1 MMSSKK
7 ERVKTGM
14 IYGVMI
20 LYLILLLFMMLF
32 AVADPISGYSAIRA
46 NLRGVS
52 IMPLHSIAQYLQADG
67 GHGAVMVNLLGNV
80 VMFAPLGFYA
90 TALRKD
96 KRILWNLLWVFL
108 FSLSAEIIQYV
119 FARGISDIDDIL
131 LNCLGGLLGI
141 FIYKALSLL
150 VKNEAKVRTVIAVL
164 SAIAALP
171 VLVTLMGCVKVFY
184 EYTTRF

>member
-1 MMSSKK
+1 MSSKK
-7 ERVKTGM
+7 EHVKSGI
-14 IYGVMI
+14 IYSVMI
-20 LYLILLLFMMLF
+20 LYVIFLLFTMLF

-52 IMPLHSIAQYLQADG
+52 LVPLRSIAQYIGVGSLR
-67 GHGAVMVNLLGNV
+67 GAVMVNLLGNV

-96 KRILWNLLWVFL
+96 KRILTNLLCVFL
-108 FSLSAEIIQYV
+108 FSLTAEIIQYV

-141 FIYKALSLL
+141 FFFKILTLL
-150 VKNEAKVRTVIAVL
+150 IKNEAKARTAVAVL
-164 SAIAALP
+164 SAIAVLP
-171 VLVTLMGCVKVFY
+171 MLVMFIGSVLVLL
-184 EYTTRF
+184 